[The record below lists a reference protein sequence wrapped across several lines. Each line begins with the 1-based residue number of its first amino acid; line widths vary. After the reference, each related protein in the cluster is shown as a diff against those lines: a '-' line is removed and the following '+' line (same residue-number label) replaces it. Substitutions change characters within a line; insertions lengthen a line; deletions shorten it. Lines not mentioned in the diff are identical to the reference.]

1 MLIDLRN
8 TPYHKYFSIKDSI
21 FGSDRKDLT
30 EEERKAVAD
39 QNMATALSVL
49 PIGLGAY
56 FFHKGKELKEL
67 RERRVKKGVRPEN
80 IPPSDGGG
88 FRLGGWTFTLG
99 GAGIGIGSQVVK
111 NRLYD
116 RKDKEEA
123 ERIRE
128 QKAREFLR
136 DLEYSRRKEKTFAA
150 VSNAAQQTQ
159 QQMQAQRQQQ
169 AAQNAQRQQQME
181 QGRNNRATGV
191 QNRLNQT
198 VQLQTANRNARLQ
211 RNTQNNQMKVQ
222 SNLIRIKEMQSK
234 VAASSHHNNLKGQGV
249 DKVVSMPMSRRIPHF
264 R

>member
-128 QKAREFLR
+128 KKAREFLR
-136 DLEYSRRKEKTFAA
+136 DLEYSKRKEKTFAA
-150 VSNAAQQTQ
+150 VSNSTQQAQQQ
-159 QQMQAQRQQQ
+159 QRQQQ

-234 VAASSHHNNLKGQGV
+234 IAASSHHNNLKGQGV

>member
-123 ERIRE
+123 ERVRE

-150 VSNAAQQTQ
+150 VPNPAQQAQ
-159 QQMQAQRQQQ
+159 QQQRQQQ

-198 VQLQTANRNARLQ
+198 IQNQTANRNTRTQL
-211 RNTQNNQMKVQ
+211 NNQNNQMKVQ

-234 VAASSHHNNLKGQGV
+234 VAASSHRNNVKGQGV